1 MIFINDFYIEHIYK
15 MIWDE
20 IIIGAGFAGLYWVY
34 KTKPKNFL
42 ILEKSDRIGGRVY
55 NVEWN
60 NNQISL
66 GGGIVKPNNTWMIDL
81 VKELGLE
88 LVDGIS
94 KYHMVDLETE
104 TTNINKPNEANFYE
118 SNKIVI
124 KYLKNIYKKNKQE
137 ITDKKLN
144 WEEFLD
150 LYLDFQVARTI
161 KLNLLYQTYLQ
172 ADVESVLYGE
182 IDELLRTQDFHVK
195 YIKQKGYT
203 GVLDKLIEFVGLENI
218 KTDSHVNSIG
228 KIPND
233 YFEIKTRSG
242 EIFQT
247 KKVIL
252 ATESETNINFELE
265 IELNNKLSE
274 LYGMVGVSKYLRVY
288 SYHMEIQGHGL
299 ECSYR
304 TSGLP
309 GKVIMINK
317 NILMCCYT
325 EDSEAIKLYNL
336 LNKNDKS
343 NQIEIVYKLLTNSNI
358 KITKPDDI
366 KIKFWDSGVHY
377 NKPGYQIEKKKNLIK
392 QLANKNIIV
401 IGEAIADSHGWVNSA
416 LESVH
421 YIIEIKNI

>member
-1 MIFINDFYIEHIYK
+1 M
-15 MIWDE
+15 
-20 IIIGAGFAGLYWVY
+20 
-34 KTKPKNFL
+34 
-42 ILEKSDRIGGRVY
+42 
-55 NVEWN
+55 
-60 NNQISL
+60 
-66 GGGIVKPNNTWMIDL
+66 
-81 VKELGLE
+81 
-88 LVDGIS
+88 
-94 KYHMVDLETE
+94 
-104 TTNINKPNEANFYE
+104 
-118 SNKIVI
+118 
-124 KYLKNIYKKNKQE
+124 
-137 ITDKKLN
+137 
-144 WEEFLD
+144 
-150 LYLDFQVARTI
+150 
-161 KLNLLYQTYLQ
+161 
-172 ADVESVLYGE
+172 ESVLYGE

-233 YFEIKTRSG
+233 YFEIKTSSG

-247 KKVIL
+247 KKIIL

-274 LYGMVGVSKYLRVY
+274 LYGMVGMSKYLRVY
-288 SYHMEIQGHGL
+288 SYHMETQGHGL

-343 NQIEIVYKLLTNSNI
+343 NQIEIIYKLLVNSNI